1 MITKDEALKM
11 AIEALE
17 EAKEQLGGLPAL
29 DKLIQDCKEALEHS
43 NQWISVDD
51 RLPDYGVDVIAMET
65 DGRVYRL
72 SRFDYLRKLGLRAQ
86 PTHSNDFKVRREG
99 AAAPMQRLID
109 GKPGLIVDRTCK
121 MLRKSLAGGY
131 HFKRVSVGAGQE
143 RFRDAPNKNEHSH
156 VGDAFGEH
164 NQYFWDASKYYYT
177 KVIFW
182 MPFTPP
188 IDQAKE

>member
-1 MITKDEALKM
+1 MRMMTKDEALKM

-17 EAKEQLGGLPAL
+17 EAKDQIGGLPAL

-43 NQWISVDD
+43 NQWISVED
-51 RLPDYGVDVIAMET
+51 RLPDYGVDVIAMEA

-72 SRFDYLRKLGLRAQ
+72 SRR
-86 PTHSNDFKVRREG
+86 
-99 AAAPMQRLID
+99 
-109 GKPGLIVDRTCK
+109 
-121 MLRKSLAGGY
+121 
-131 HFKRVSVGAGQE
+131 
-143 RFRDAPNKNEHSH
+143 EHS
-156 VGDAFGEH
+156 
-164 NQYFWDASKYYYT
+164 QYFWDAYKYYYT